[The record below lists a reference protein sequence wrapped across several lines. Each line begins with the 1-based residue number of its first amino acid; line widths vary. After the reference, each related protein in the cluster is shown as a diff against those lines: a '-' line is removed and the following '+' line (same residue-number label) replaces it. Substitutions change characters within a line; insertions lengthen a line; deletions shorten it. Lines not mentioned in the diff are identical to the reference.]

1 MSRTTGMSMWK
12 PPTKSN
18 SSHLSR
24 RDVLKLAALGFGALA
39 LRPLTKLALPEFPKA
54 EWLGRI
60 TVGKV
65 DVFIRPDAG
74 SQVVGALYEDQVVPW
89 IRELVGSMPA
99 RINQR
104 WVETPNGFIWGGQFQ
119 PVANQPNI
127 PLATLPTTSL
137 GQGTWAEVTVPY
149 VDLTLDNPPA
159 RAPWLQYQ
167 LSINLPP
174 RFYYSQIVWADQ
186 IRVDPNEQ
194 VWYRLNEKYGSG
206 DLFWAPAEAFR
217 PLTAE
222 EVAPISPNV
231 DPAEKR
237 IVVKT
242 WEQTLSCFEGKTEV
256 YFSRISSGA
265 LYDAW
270 GNRVDAWE
278 TPVGEFPIWRKAVSL
293 PLSGGS
299 ASAGWSLPA
308 VGWVS
313 LFVGT
318 GVAIHSTYWHNNYGE
333 PSSRGCVNARP
344 EDAKWIFRWS
354 QPIVPIDPGDV
365 TVEMPGGT
373 KVRVDKNDG

>member
-1 MSRTTGMSMWK
+1 MSR
-12 PPTKSN
+12 
-18 SSHLSR
+18 LSR
-24 RDVLKLAALGFGALA
+24 RDFLKLAALSAGALA
-39 LRPLTKLALPEFPKA
+39 LRPLAKLNLPKFPQA
-54 EWLGRI
+54 GRLGRV

-65 DVFIRPDAG
+65 DVYTRPDAN
-74 SQVVGALYEDQVVPW
+74 SQIVSALYEDQVVPW
-89 IRELVGSMPA
+89 LREFVGFMPG

-104 WVETPNGFIWGGQFQ
+104 WVETPYGFVWGGQVQ
-119 PVANQPNI
+119 PVANEPNT
-127 PLATLPTTSL
+127 PVASLPTTSL
-137 GQGTWAEVTVPY
+137 GQGMWVEVTVPY

-186 IRVDPNEQ
+186 IRVDADGQ

-206 DLFWAPAEAFR
+206 DIFWGQAEAFR
-217 PLTAE
+217 PLTAD
-222 EVAPISPNV
+222 EVSPISPNV

-242 WEQTLSCFEGKTEV
+242 WEQTISCFESGTEV
-256 YFSRISSGA
+256 YFARISSGA

-278 TPVGEFPIWRKAVSL
+278 TPVGEYPIWRKAISL

-354 QPIVPIDPGDV
+354 QPSVPYDSGDV
-365 TVEMPGGT
+365 TVDMPGGT
-373 KVRVDKNDG
+373 KVRVEKNDE